1 MFYYCISFFAMFS
14 YFLCM
19 YIFLMIGLEGSL
31 PSRLNDQGWFE
42 GLNKLSPQPLETP
55 FNIYLL
61 SREDV
66 WSRKPRCRSPFIGD
80 FQPSDSD
87 RTVR

>member
-1 MFYYCISFFAMFS
+1 
-14 YFLCM
+14 M

-55 FNIYLL
+55 FSIYLL
-61 SREDV
+61 SKEDV
-66 WSRKPRCRSPFIGD
+66 GSRKSRCRSPLLGD